1 MIELRNISKTYSKG
15 NEDEVKALKNVN
27 LTFNDSGL
35 YFITG
40 KSGSGKSTML
50 NILGGLDSVSDGQL
64 IVDGECLD
72 TLLCN
77 QLDEY
82 RKNKVGFI
90 FQNFNLIEELSVGE
104 NIALALDLKGEKTD
118 IEKIRH
124 ALKAVDLDGYEKRKA
139 SKLSGGQKQRVA
151 MARALVKSPDIIL
164 ADEPTGNLDSATS
177 QTIFELLKELSKERL
192 VIVVSH
198 DGESVEK
205 YADTIIE
212 CVDGETTLKENNRQE
227 ENTISKK
234 TKLNELPSKGM
245 SARNIAKLG
254 LGFALRHKFRLIVTM
269 ILVVFALSFI
279 GVAVTMA
286 QSNNV
291 TVEYSNLIA
300 NGENIVHL
308 GSKLQP
314 ESNLHNVGGETRISN
329 ENVKE
334 ICDVLP
340 DFKFNKIYYDTRFDG
355 VDEIPE
361 YRENDNFHTGRI
373 LGVTALTDDDLARLG
388 LKMLAGRLP
397 KDKMEVA
404 LPAYICD
411 IYLEYGLYNWEK
423 DIQESIISYSAII
436 GKTYGQYYK
445 IVGVVDTGLDM
456 AKYEPLKNVPETMT
470 EKEYNEYGNLQ
481 MELSDATSH
490 SIHNSIFVS
499 QFYIDYHHT
508 LPTATVKSGSMAGVN
523 ISYVSYLS
531 ASSYGKLYTQ
541 EEGYQITKIK
551 DFTTLANDEIIFN
564 RTRLLTLYYDYYGHN
579 KIAGDIELIDFCL
592 NNKMLLQL
600 GEDEAPK
607 EFKIVGI
614 IDDRVNPYPYYA
626 PHLIM
631 SELFLS
637 QYDYEDDIIW
647 SLYTALSGDKN
658 KDKQLV
664 GISQSFDI
672 DENFYFPIYWSAM
685 NGLDNG
691 YMFVKIIKYCGVGT
705 GVIFL
710 IFTILMIINYIS
722 ATISSSKKQIGILK
736 ALGAGN
742 KELISIFSVEAF
754 LIGLI
759 GFLLA
764 IILSVG
770 WIGLCNYIMA
780 WGNNIAMGMDVTWLS
795 ALAVFGVSAITCA
808 IGSILPIKRLLKKKP
823 IDIINN

>member
-1 MIELRNISKTYSKG
+1 MIELKDVTKIYNKDK
-15 NEDEVKALKNVN
+15 EDEVKALKDVN
-27 LTFNDSGL
+27 ITFEDSGL

-50 NILGGLDSVSDGQL
+50 NILGGLDSVSDGQV

-72 TLLCN
+72 TLSCN
-77 QLDEY
+77 HLDEY

-118 IEKIRH
+118 IEKIQQ

-198 DGESVEK
+198 DGESVKK

-212 CVDGETTLKENNRQE
+212 CVDGEATLNENNKQDKE
-227 ENTISKK
+227 PILKIKST
-234 TKLNELPSKGM
+234 LPSKGM

-254 LGFALRHKFRLIVTM
+254 LGFALRHKFRMIVTL

-279 GVAVTMA
+279 SVAVTMA

-300 NGENIVHL
+300 KGEKIVHL

-314 ESNLHNVGGETRISN
+314 DSNLHNVGGETRISN
-329 ENVKE
+329 ENVKK
-334 ICDVLP
+334 ICDELP

-373 LGVTALTDDDLARLG
+373 LGVTSLTDDNLARLG

-423 DIQESIISYSAII
+423 DIQELIVSYNAII
-436 GKTYGQYYK
+436 GKSYGQYYK

-470 EKEYNEYGNLQ
+470 EKEFNEYGNLQ

-490 SIHNSIFVS
+490 SIHNCIFVS

-508 LPTATVKSGSMAGVN
+508 LPTASVKSGSMAGVN
-523 ISYVSYLS
+523 ISYISYLS
-531 ASSYGKLYTQ
+531 ASSYGKLYTE
-541 EEGYQITKIK
+541 EEGYKITKVR
-551 DFTTLANDEIIFN
+551 DFTTLADDEIIFS
-564 RTRLLTLYYDYYGHN
+564 RTRLVTLYYNCYGHN
-579 KIAGDIELIDFCL
+579 KTAGDKELIDFCL

-607 EFKIVGI
+607 DFKIVGI
-614 IDDRVNPYPYYA
+614 IDDSVNPFPYVA
-626 PHLIM
+626 RHLIM
-631 SELFLS
+631 SESFLS
-637 QYDYEDDIIW
+637 QYDYKDDIIW
-647 SLYTALSGDKN
+647 ALYTPLSGDKN

-664 GISQSFDI
+664 ALSQSYDI

-722 ATISSSKKQIGILK
+722 ATISSSQRQIGILK

-742 KELISIFSVEAF
+742 RELISIFSIESL

-759 GFLLA
+759 GFVLA
-764 IILSVG
+764 ILLSVG
-770 WIGLCNYIMA
+770 WIALCNYIMFF
-780 WGNNIAMGMDVTWLS
+780 GNNIFMGMEANWLS
-795 ALAVFGVSAITCA
+795 ALAVFGVAVITCA
-808 IGSILPIKRLLKKKP
+808 LGSMLPIKRLLKKKP

>member
-1 MIELRNISKTYSKG
+1 MIELKNISKTYSKG

-50 NILGGLDSVSDGQL
+50 NILGGLDSVSDGQV

-72 TLLCN
+72 TLSCN

-82 RKNKVGFI
+82 RKNKVGII
-90 FQNFNLIEELSVGE
+90 FQSFNLIEELSVGE

-118 IEKIRH
+118 IEKIRQ

-151 MARALVKSPDIIL
+151 MARALVKFPDIIL

-198 DGESVEK
+198 DGESVKK

-212 CVDGETTLKENNRQE
+212 CVDGEATLNENKKQDKEP
-227 ENTISKK
+227 ISKK
-234 TKLNELPSKGM
+234 TKLNESPSKGM

-254 LGFALRHKFRLIVTM
+254 LGFALRHKFRMIVTL

-291 TVEYSNLIA
+291 SVEYSNLIA
-300 NGENIVHL
+300 KGEKVVHL
-308 GSKLQP
+308 GAKLKP
-314 ESNLHNVGGETRISN
+314 DSNLHNVSGMIYN
-329 ENVKE
+329 ESAKK
-334 ICDVLP
+334 ICDELP

-388 LKMLAGRLP
+388 MTMLAGSLP
-397 KDKMEVA
+397 KEKNEVA

-411 IYLEYGLYNWEK
+411 IYLEYGLYNGEK
-423 DIQESIISYSAII
+423 YIEEPIDSYSALI
-436 GKTYGQYYK
+436 GKSYGQYYK
-445 IVGVVDTGLDM
+445 IVGVVDTGFDM
-456 AKYEPLKNVPETMT
+456 ARYAPLKNISQNITQ
-470 EKEYNEYGNLQ
+470 NEYDQ
-481 MELSDATSH
+481 YVELGRELEYVTSH
-490 SIHNSIFVS
+490 SIHSSIIVS
-499 QFYIDYHHT
+499 QYYIDYNYT
-508 LPTATVKSGSMAGVN
+508 LPTAKVERGSIAGIG
-523 ISYVSYLS
+523 ISYVSILT
-531 ASSYGKLYTQ
+531 ATSYGNLYTQ
-541 EEGYQITKIK
+541 EEGYQITKFK
-551 DFTTLANDEIIFN
+551 DFTTLADDEVIFD
-564 RTRLLTLYYDYYGHN
+564 RTRLFTAYYNYHKRTPSDE
-579 KIAGDIELIDFCL
+579 ELIDFCL
-592 NNKMLLQL
+592 NNKISLQL
-600 GEDEAPK
+600 GDDETAK

-614 IDDRVNPYPYYA
+614 IDDRINPYPYSA
-626 PHLIM
+626 PHLLM
-631 SELFLS
+631 SESFLS

-658 KDKQLV
+658 KDKKLV
-664 GISQSFDI
+664 AVSQSFDI

-685 NGLDNG
+685 EGLEIG
-691 YMFVKIIKYCGVGT
+691 YTFVNIIKYFGVGT
-705 GVIFL
+705 GVVFL
-710 IFTILMIINYIS
+710 IFTILMIINYIG
-722 ATISSSKKQIGILK
+722 ATISSSQKQIGVLK

-742 KELISIFSVEAF
+742 KELISIFSVESI

-759 GFLLA
+759 GFVLA
-764 IILSVG
+764 VVLSIG
-770 WIGLCNYIMA
+770 WIALCNYIMA
-780 WGNNIAMGMDVTWLS
+780 WANNIAMGMEVNWLS
-795 ALAVFGVSAITCA
+795 ALALFCVAAITCA
-808 IGSILPIKRLLKKKP
+808 LGSILPIKRLLKKKP

>member
-1 MIELRNISKTYSKG
+1 MIELRNVSKTYSKG

-50 NILGGLDSVSDGQL
+50 NILGGLDSVSDGQV

-118 IEKIRH
+118 IEKIRQ

-355 VDEIPE
+355 VYEIPE
-361 YRENDNFHTGRI
+361 YRENDNFHTSRI
-373 LGVTALTDDDLARLG
+373 LGVTALIDDDLTRLG
-388 LKMLAGRLP
+388 MTMLAGSLP
-397 KDKMEVA
+397 KEKNEVA

-411 IYLEYGLYNWEK
+411 IYLDYGLYNYEK
-423 DIQESIISYSAII
+423 DKEESIESYDAII
-436 GKTYGQYYK
+436 GKSYGLYYK
-445 IVGVVDTGLDM
+445 IVGVVDTGFDM
-456 AKYEPLKNVPETMT
+456 ARYAPLKNISEDLTQ
-470 EKEYNEYGNLQ
+470 EEYDKYVELGRELEYVK
-481 MELSDATSH
+481 SH
-490 SIHNSIFVS
+490 SIHSSIIVS
-499 QFYIDYHHT
+499 QYYIDYNYA
-508 LPTATVKSGSMAGVN
+508 LPTAKVKNGSIAGTR
-523 ISYVSYLS
+523 ISYVSTLS
-531 ASSYGKLYTQ
+531 ASSYGNLYTQ
-541 EEGYQITKIK
+541 EEGYQIRKVR
-551 DFTTLANDEIIFN
+551 DFTTLADDEIIFN
-564 RTRLLTLYYDYYGHN
+564 RTRLFTTYYNCYG
-579 KIAGDIELIDFCL
+579 KTPSDEELVDFCL
-592 NNKMLLQL
+592 NNKISLQL
-600 GEDEAPK
+600 GEDEEAK

-614 IDDRVNPYPYYA
+614 IDDRVNPYPYLA

-631 SELFLS
+631 SESFLS
-637 QYDYEDDIIW
+637 QYDYQDDIIW
-647 SLYTALSGDKN
+647 SLYTSLSGDKN
-658 KDKQLV
+658 KDKKLV
-664 GISQSFDI
+664 ALSRSYDV

-685 NGLDNG
+685 EGLDIV
-691 YMFVKIIKYCGVGT
+691 YTFVNIIKYFGVGT
-705 GVIFL
+705 GVVFL

-722 ATISSSKKQIGILK
+722 ATISSSQKQIGILK

-742 KELISIFSVEAF
+742 KELISIFSVEAL

-759 GFLLA
+759 GFVLA
-764 IILSVG
+764 IVLSIG
-770 WIGLCNYIMA
+770 WIALCNYIMA
-780 WGNNIAMGMDVTWLS
+780 WANNVAMGMIVNWLS
-795 ALAVFGVSAITCA
+795 ALAVFGVSAITCV